1 VSEQIL
7 SQTEIDALLSAV
19 NEGKIDVEE
28 EEGPAG
34 TAGALGVGG
43 GGGGRGGGMGA
54 SDPGAVKYDLL
65 SQDRIIR
72 GRMPTLD
79 IINDRFARQFRITLS
94 NSLRK
99 ILQVSVESTSLMKYG
114 EFLNYLPIP
123 SCLNIVRLNPL
134 RGSCIVAIEA
144 KLIFAFLNN
153 FFGGA
158 TNAQER
164 VEGRDF
170 TAVELMIIRK
180 VVTLLL
186 DDLSR
191 AWQPVYAIEGE
202 YLRTEINPQFLAV
215 VPPSDV
221 VVLTSFELEMENL
234 RGTVQVVIPYST
246 IEPIRQHLS
255 SGIQAESFASDNTWF
270 EQIGGHLR
278 KVPIA
283 AEVLLGS
290 SKIRI
295 RDLLSLKPGDVIAL
309 DQPQVTPLQMFIEG
323 APKFE
328 VTPVERAGHIAA
340 KVVRQLDFK
349 SNTPQKPPLPK
360 LGDDSGTAD
369 A

>member
-1 VSEQIL
+1 MAEQIL
-7 SQTEIDALLSAV
+7 SQNEIDALLSAV
-19 NEGKIDVEE
+19 NEGKVDVE
-28 EEGPAG
+28 AG
-34 TAGALGVGG
+34 EGVGSVVAG
-43 GGGGRGGGMGA
+43 ESGA
-54 SDPGAVKYDLL
+54 GAVKYDLL

-123 SCLNIVRLNPL
+123 SCLNIVRLHPL

-170 TAVELMIIRK
+170 TAIELMIIKK
-180 VVTLLL
+180 VVNLLL
-186 DDLSR
+186 DDLER
-191 AWQPVYAIEGE
+191 AWQPVYPIRGE

-246 IEPIRQHLS
+246 IEPIRQYLS
-255 SGIQAESFASDNTWF
+255 SGIQAETTDEDSGWLD
-270 EQIGGHLR
+270 QIAQHLHD
-278 KVPIA
+278 VPVR
-283 AEVLLGS
+283 AEVLLGTS
-290 SKIRI
+290 RI
-295 RDLLSLKPGDVIAL
+295 TVRDLLSLAPGDVITL
-309 DQPQVTPLQMFIEG
+309 DQPQTDPLPMYVEG
-323 APKFE
+323 STKFR
-328 VTPVERAGHIAA
+328 VTPVERAGVIAA
-340 KVVRQLDFK
+340 QVVHDVPVERPRKKGPPVLDDQK
-349 SNTPQKPPLPK
+349 SP
-360 LGDDSGTAD
+360 A
-369 A
+369 

>member
-1 VSEQIL
+1 MSDQIL
-7 SQTEIDALLSAV
+7 SQSEIDALLSAV
-19 NEGKIDVEE
+19 NEGKIEAE
-28 EEGPAG
+28 PA
-34 TAGALGVGG
+34 AGGGGGSGAALGLGG
-43 GGGGRGGGMGA
+43 GGGGGGGGDSGA
-54 SDPGAVKYDLL
+54 GAVKYDLL

-99 ILQVSVESTSLMKYG
+99 IIQVSVESTSLMKYG

-134 RGSCIVAIEA
+134 RGSCILAIEA

-158 TNAQER
+158 TNAQEK

-170 TAVELMIIRK
+170 TGIELMIIRK
-180 VVTLLL
+180 VVNLLL
-186 DDLSR
+186 DDLQR
-191 AWQPVYAIEGE
+191 AWQPVFPLQGE
-202 YLRTEINPQFLAV
+202 YMRTEINPQFLAV

-255 SGIQAESFASDNTWF
+255 SGIQAEYASTDSSWH
-270 EQIGGHLR
+270 EQILTHLLD
-278 KVPIA
+278 VPV
-283 AEVLLGS
+283 EGTVLLG
-290 SKIRI
+290 KTQINI
-295 RDLLSLKPGDVIAL
+295 RDLLALQVGDV
-309 DQPQVTPLQMFIEG
+309 VTLGQSVSDPLLLTTEG

-328 VTPVERAGHIAA
+328 VSPATKAGYLAARVVKPLVRKLERPRRPGMPDPAV
-340 KVVRQLDFK
+340 KE
-349 SNTPQKPPLPK
+349 
-360 LGDDSGTAD
+360 
-369 A
+369 

>member
-1 VSEQIL
+1 MSEQIL
-7 SQTEIDALLSAV
+7 SQSEIDALLSAV
-19 NEGKIDVEE
+19 NEGKIDVESE
-28 EEGPAG
+28 PEAASPVD
-34 TAGALGVGG
+34 TGA
-43 GGGGRGGGMGA
+43 
-54 SDPGAVKYDLL
+54 GAVKYDLL

-99 ILQVSVESTSLMKYG
+99 IIQVSVESTSLMKYG

-134 RGSCIVAIEA
+134 RGSCILAIEA

-158 TNAQER
+158 TNAQEK

-170 TAVELMIIRK
+170 TAIELMIIRK
-180 VVTLLL
+180 VVNLLL
-186 DDLSR
+186 EDLQR
-191 AWQPVYAIEGE
+191 AWQPVYPLQGE

-255 SGIQAESFASDNTWF
+255 SGIQAENASTDSSWH
-270 EQIGGHLR
+270 EQILMHLMD
-278 KVPIA
+278 VPV
-283 AEVLLGS
+283 EGTVVLGRTQVS
-290 SKIRI
+290 IRE
-295 RDLLSLKPGDVIAL
+295 LLALQVGDV
-309 DQPQVTPLQMFIEG
+309 VTLGQSIGDPLLLTAEG

-328 VTPVERAGHIAA
+328 VNPAVKAGYLAA
-340 KVVRQLDFK
+340 KVV
-349 SNTPQKPPLPK
+349 KPIMRK
-360 LGDDSGTAD
+360 LERPRRPGGIEPSGVNDRTHF
-369 A
+369 